1 MGAFKT
7 DPVYGPNT
15 LFVSSG
21 DNILP
26 GPRFYAAEQQPVRN
40 LTGSNEP
47 GHADIALLN
56 EMGVQASALGNHEFD
71 VGPGELADAIKAMVP
86 IQLNSHI

>member
-15 LFVSSG
+15 LFVSSC
-21 DNILP
+21 DNILL
-26 GPRFYAAEQQPVRN
+26 GPRFYAAEQGPVRN
-40 LTGSNEP
+40 LTGSNET

-56 EMGVQASALGNHEFD
+56 EMGVRLR
-71 VGPGELADAIKAMVP
+71 
-86 IQLNSHI
+86 